1 MRLKDCDSCLVYGSD
16 RKPLSRAR
24 VAEIRENV
32 LQLYFRS
39 PRLKAVRLK
48 TIVDFYDGQQGLI
61 RTLCD
66 MTLKKNP
73 KVYET
78 GEPWM
83 ADCALLKVYESFQRQ
98 KDIRVKV
105 QISKEFVMS
114 DGRYFSGTIR
124 NISAGG
130 LYMVTDQNMNSGQ
143 IFSFSHAFRAEP
155 FRVYAKVLRVQEL
168 AGGYAYG
175 CKFEE
180 LSPGEEADVRN
191 FVYQRQIQKQL
202 EKQKKQELP
211 GEDLS

>member
-1 MRLKDCDSCLVYGSD
+1 MRLKDCESCLVYGSD

-24 VAEIRENV
+24 VTEVKENV

-39 PRLKAVRLK
+39 PKLKAVRLK
-48 TIVDFYDGQQGLI
+48 TIVDFYDAQQGLI

-73 KVYET
+73 KVYEA

-83 ADCALLKVYESFQRQ
+83 ADCTLVKVYESFQRQ

-105 QISKEFVMS
+105 QIASEFVMS
-114 DGRYFSGTIR
+114 DGKYFSGTVR

-130 LYMVTDQNMNSGQ
+130 LYMVTDQKMNSGQ
-143 IFSFSHAFRAEP
+143 MFSFTYPFKAEP
-155 FRVYAKVLRVQEL
+155 FRVNVRVLRVQEL
-168 AGGYAYG
+168 MGGYGYG

-191 FVYQRQIQKQL
+191 FVYQKQIQRQL
-202 EKQKKQELP
+202 ERQKRQELP
-211 GEDLS
+211 EEGL

>member
-1 MRLKDCDSCLVYGSD
+1 MRLKDCESCLVYGSD

-24 VAEIRENV
+24 VTEVKENV

-39 PRLKAVRLK
+39 PKLKAGRLK
-48 TIVDFYDGQQGLI
+48 TIVDFYDAQQGLI

-73 KVYET
+73 KVYEA

-83 ADCALLKVYESFQRQ
+83 ADCTLVKVYESFQRQ

-105 QISKEFVMS
+105 QIASEFVMS
-114 DGRYFSGTIR
+114 DGKYFSGTVR

-130 LYMVTDQNMNSGQ
+130 LYMVTDQKMNSGQ
-143 IFSFSHAFRAEP
+143 MFSFTYPFKAEP
-155 FRVYAKVLRVQEL
+155 FRVNVRVLRVQEL
-168 AGGYAYG
+168 MGGYGYG

-191 FVYQRQIQKQL
+191 FVYQKQIQRQL
-202 EKQKKQELP
+202 ERQKRQELP
-211 GEDLS
+211 EEGL

>member
-1 MRLKDCDSCLVYGSD
+1 MRLKDCESCLVYGSD

-24 VAEIRENV
+24 VVELKENV
-32 LQLYFRS
+32 LQLYFRIS
-39 PRLKAVRLK
+39 KLKAVRLK

-83 ADCALLKVYESFQRQ
+83 ADCTLVKVYESFQRQ

-105 QISKEFVMS
+105 QLSTEFLLS
-114 DGRYFSGTIR
+114 DGKYFSGTIR

-130 LYMVTDQNMNSGQ
+130 LYMVTDQKMNSGQ
-143 IFSFSHAFRAEP
+143 MFSFTYPFKAEP
-155 FRVYAKVLRVQEL
+155 FRVNVRVLRVQEL
-168 AGGYAYG
+168 MGGYGYG

-191 FVYQRQIQKQL
+191 FVYQKQIQRQL
-202 EKQKKQELP
+202 ERQKRQELP
-211 GEDLS
+211 EEGL

>member
-1 MRLKDCDSCLVYGSD
+1 MRLKDCESCLVYGSD

-24 VAEIRENV
+24 VTEVKENV

-39 PRLKAVRLK
+39 PKLKAVRLK
-48 TIVDFYDGQQGLI
+48 TIVDFYDAQQGLI

-73 KVYET
+73 KVYQA

-83 ADCALLKVYESFQRQ
+83 ADCTLVKVYESFQRQ

-105 QISKEFVMS
+105 QIASEFVLS
-114 DGRYFSGTIR
+114 DGKYFSGTVR

-130 LYMVTDQNMNSGQ
+130 LYMVTDQKMNSGQ
-143 IFSFSHAFRAEP
+143 MFSFTYPFKAEP
-155 FRVYAKVLRVQEL
+155 FRVNVRVLRVQEL
-168 AGGYAYG
+168 MGGYGYG

-191 FVYQRQIQKQL
+191 FVYQKQIQRQL
-202 EKQKKQELP
+202 ERQKRQELP
-211 GEDLS
+211 EEGL

>member
-16 RKPLSRAR
+16 RKPLSKAR
-24 VAEIRENV
+24 VVELKENV
-32 LQLYFRS
+32 LELYFRT

-73 KVYET
+73 KVYEA

-83 ADCALLKVYESFQRQ
+83 AECTLVKVYESFQRQ

-105 QISKEFVMS
+105 QLSTEFMLS
-114 DGRYFSGTIR
+114 DGKYFSGTIR

-130 LYMVTDQNMNSGQ
+130 VYMVTDQKMNGGQ
-143 IFSFSHAFRAEP
+143 LFSFSHTFKSEP
-155 FRVYAKVLRVQEL
+155 FRVYARVLRVQEL
-168 AGGYAYG
+168 VGGYGYG

-191 FVYQRQIQKQL
+191 FVYQKQIQRQL
-202 EKQKKQELP
+202 EKEKKQELS
-211 GEDLS
+211 GEELL

>member
-1 MRLKDCDSCLVYGSD
+1 MRLKDCESCLVYGSD

-24 VAEIRENV
+24 VTEVKENV

-39 PRLKAVRLK
+39 PKLKAVRLK
-48 TIVDFYDGQQGLI
+48 TIVDFYDAQQGLI

-73 KVYET
+73 KVYEA

-83 ADCALLKVYESFQRQ
+83 ADCTLVKVYESFQRQ

-105 QISKEFVMS
+105 HIASEFVLS
-114 DGRYFSGTIR
+114 DGKYFSGTVR

-130 LYMVTDQNMNSGQ
+130 LYMVTDQKMNSGQ
-143 IFSFSHAFRAEP
+143 MFSFTYPFKAEP
-155 FRVYAKVLRVQEL
+155 FRVNVRVLRVQEL
-168 AGGYAYG
+168 MGGYGYG

-191 FVYQRQIQKQL
+191 FVYQKQIQRQL
-202 EKQKKQELP
+202 ERQKRQELP
-211 GEDLS
+211 EEGL